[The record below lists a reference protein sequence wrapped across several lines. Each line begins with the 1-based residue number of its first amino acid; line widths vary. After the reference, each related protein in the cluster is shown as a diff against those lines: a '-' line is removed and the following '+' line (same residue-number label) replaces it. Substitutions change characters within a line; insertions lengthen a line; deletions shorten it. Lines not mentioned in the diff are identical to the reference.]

1 MGYVIIGLIGF
12 GLGFVAGAV
21 YAYIFGEKS
30 AEARSQGTNP
40 EEENTDWASADYNN
54 SKKGL

>member
-1 MGYVIIGLIGF
+1 MGYALMGLIGF

-21 YAYIFGEKS
+21 YAYIFGEKT

-40 EEENTDWASADYNN
+40 EEENTDRTSADDNN
-54 SKKGL
+54 IKEN